1 MTALMHFLKRADLSI
16 EVHTRLLLE
25 EKNIY
30 LDEKLGNDFELPHN
44 ITNRACCVLL
54 KSSWDN
60 S

>member
-44 ITNRACCVLL
+44 II
-54 KSSWDN
+54 N

>member
-16 EVHTRLLLE
+16 VHTRLLLE

-44 ITNRACCVLL
+44 ITN
-54 KSSWDN
+54 S
-60 S
+60 